1 MPRQFIAIDV
11 ETANSDRSSICQ
23 IGLVAFDQDGLA
35 WEWSSLVNPE
45 CDFDANNVRIH
56 GVRSQDVATAPTWP
70 DIMRAISPSL
80 SERVI
85 VSHSRFDCDALH
97 SASLRYSR
105 EFPSCKWL
113 DSVAVA
119 SVAWP
124 ELPRHNLKTLC
135 SHFGIE
141 LNHHDALS
149 DARACGTIMARAMR
163 ETDLGTAEWMR
174 RVGAISP
181 SSRSQTIE
189 KARIRYS
196 EKIEARGVEG
206 GPLSGH
212 VLVCT
217 GEFELGERALVDIA
231 SELGCD
237 VRESFTKQATILVVG
252 YRDPTQF
259 NGKEKSN
266 KQLKAEAAVTEGR
279 KVSIMSERE
288 FVELAKYYR
297 EARWPLSCI

>member
-56 GVRSQDVATAPTWP
+56 GVRSQDVASAPTWP

-80 SERVI
+80 SQRVI
-85 VSHSRFDCDALH
+85 VSHSRFDCDASH
-97 SASLRYSR
+97 SASLRYSS

-135 SHFGIE
+135 AHFGIE
-141 LNHHDALS
+141 LQHHDALS

-181 SSRSQTIE
+181 SSRSQTTE

-217 GEFELGERALVDIA
+217 GEFELGERALVNIA

-237 VRESFTKQATILVVG
+237 VSESFTNRPRCWLSATET
-252 YRDPTQF
+252 RPNSTA
-259 NGKEKSN
+259 KR
-266 KQLKAEAAVTEGR
+266 KAISSSKPKRLSRKAA
-279 KVSIMSERE
+279 K
-288 FVELAKYYR
+288 FQ
-297 EARWPLSCI
+297 